1 MVVAAAIASLASH
14 GWARR
19 DLTPPATQSQHQPVA
34 THPALRARTK
44 SVLAFAALVAL
55 LAACGGGASPS
66 PSGPPPHV
74 KVVTTTTVLADL
86 IRNVGGDRVVVTSLV
101 PAGSDVH
108 TYQAKPDDLR
118 AVSAAGLVVMNG
130 LGLDDWLAGTITAA
144 STHASI
150 VRLGVDLP
158 GTEILPGEDP
168 GTQNPHLWMDV
179 SYARLYATR
188 ISDALIKVDPG
199 GGAAYNVVAA
209 AYDARLADLDKSVM
223 DQIATIPE
231 ANRKIVLF
239 HDALPYF
246 ARAYG
251 LTIVGVAVK
260 APGQDPS
267 AGDIAALI
275 DAIRASGVKA
285 IFSEDQFPTD
295 LVDQIARETGAK
307 VVADLFDD
315 SLGDAPVNSYEG
327 VIRWD
332 TEKLV
337 AALK

>member
-1 MVVAAAIASLASH
+1 MSVAH
-14 GWARR
+14 GPRSR
-19 DLTPPATQSQHQPVA
+19 PAFLV
-34 THPALRARTK
+34 
-44 SVLAFAALVAL
+44 ALVAL
-55 LAACGGGASPS
+55 LAACGGGGSSSSP
-66 PSGPPPHV
+66 GPGGQV
-74 KVVTTTTVLADL
+74 SVVTTTTVFADML
-86 IRNVGGDRVVVTSLV
+86 RNVGGDRIKVTSLV
-101 PAGSDVH
+101 PVGSDVH

-118 AVSAAGLVVMNG
+118 AVAAARLVVMNG
-130 LGLDDWLAGTITAA
+130 LGLDDWLQDTITAA

-179 SYARLYATR
+179 AYARRYAAR
-188 ISDALIKVDPG
+188 IRDALMKVDPG
-199 GGAAYNVVAA
+199 GTAAYTATAA
-209 AYDARLADLDKSVM
+209 AYDARLADLDSWVR
-223 DQIATIPE
+223 QQVATIPE
-231 ANRKIVLF
+231 PNRTMVVF

-267 AGDIAALI
+267 AGDIARLI

-285 IFSEDQFPTD
+285 IFSESQFPTD
-295 LVDQIARETGAK
+295 LVDQLARETGAK
-307 VVADLFDD
+307 VEASLFDD
-315 SLGDAPVNSYEG
+315 SLGDPPVDSYAG

-332 TEKLV
+332 AEKMV

>member
-1 MVVAAAIASLASH
+1 MN
-14 GWARR
+14 
-19 DLTPPATQSQHQPVA
+19 TP
-34 THPALRARTK
+34 
-44 SVLAFAALVAL
+44 SVLRSRLAFLVVLTAL
-55 LAACGGGASPS
+55 LAACGGGGSSSSP
-66 PSGPPPHV
+66 GPGAQLS
-74 KVVTTTTVLADL
+74 VVTTTTVFADM
-86 IRNVGGDRVVVTSLV
+86 IRNVGGDRVKVTSLV

-118 AVSAAGLVVMNG
+118 AVAAARLVVMNG
-130 LGLDDWLAGTITAA
+130 LGLDDWLEATISAA
-144 STHASI
+144 STHAPI

-179 SYARLYATR
+179 AYARLYATR
-188 ISDALIKVDPG
+188 IRDALIKGDPDG
-199 GGAAYNVVAA
+199 TAAYTASA
-209 AYDARLADLDKSVM
+209 TAYDATLATLDKSVR
-223 DQIATIPE
+223 DQVATIPE
-231 ANRKIVLF
+231 ANRKMVIF

-275 DAIRASGVKA
+275 DAIKASGVKA

-295 LVDQIARETGAK
+295 LVDQLARETGAK
-307 VVADLFDD
+307 VEASLFDD
-315 SLGDAPVNSYEG
+315 SLGDPPVDSYEG

-332 TEKLV
+332 TEKMV